1 MAEEVIL
8 RFDEVTFE
16 YLAKKPVLKEASFS
30 VRRGAKITLMG
41 QNGAGKST
49 IFSLIKGEVSP
60 KSGQISMTNHPSIGA
75 ASQTMAREHLPL
87 SVEAYFATAFTDK
100 PANLRSRI
108 SKVLEAVNLEAGFEQ
123 IVGELSG
130 GQQAR
135 LLLAYALIQDPDILL
150 LDEPTNNLDKEGID
164 HLLTF
169 LIMYDKTV
177 LVISHDADFLNCFT
191 EGVIYLDVF
200 THQTEMYVGD
210 YYSVV
215 EEISRRVEREIKKNA
230 QLEKKIIDRKE
241 KVNFF
246 AHKGGKMRKLAQKM
260 KEETEELEENMVDVR
275 REDKTIRTFSIPVQ
289 EDLSGEIVRLD
300 RVRVIQQHQP
310 VFHDLHKILTRRS
323 RLLVTGPNGIGKST
337 LLRALVHGTQEGLS
351 ITPKVKV
358 GYYSQ
363 DFSNLPYDQT
373 AYKVLEADLMDGLG
387 EHELRSTAAGFLLTG
402 EVLALPVAAL
412 SEGQKGLL
420 AFARL
425 ALMKPGLLIL
435 DEPTNHI
442 NFRHLPVIAEAIN
455 NYEGAIMMVS
465 HMPEFVSQVRLDEE
479 LDLGKLAV
487 K

>member
-1 MAEEVIL
+1 MAEEVII

-49 IFSLIKGEVSP
+49 IFSLLKGEIHP
-60 KSGQISMTNHPSIGA
+60 QSGKISLTKQASIGA
-75 ASQTMAREHLPL
+75 ARQTMARAHLPL
-87 SVEAYFATAFTDK
+87 SVEDYFATAFKEK

-108 SKVLEAVNLEAGFEQ
+108 SKVLEAVNLEVPFEK

-177 LVISHDADFLNCFT
+177 IVISHDADFLNCFT

-200 THQTEMYVGD
+200 THQTEMYVGN
-210 YYSVV
+210 YYAVV
-215 EEISRRVEREIKKNA
+215 EEINRRIEREIKKNA

-260 KEETEELEENMVDVR
+260 KAETEELEENMVDVR
-275 REDKTIRTFSIPVQ
+275 REDKTIRNFNIPVQ
-289 EDLSGEIVRLD
+289 ADLSGEIVRL
-300 RVRVIQQHQP
+300 
-310 VFHDLHKILTRRS
+310 
-323 RLLVTGPNGIGKST
+323 N
-337 LLRALVHGTQEGLS
+337 
-351 ITPKVKV
+351 KVKV
-358 GYYSQ
+358 IK
-363 DFSNLPYDQT
+363 N
-373 AYKVLEADLMDGLG
+373 
-387 EHELRSTAAGFLLTG
+387 HEPAGFVLLTIPY
-402 EVLALPVAAL
+402 LLKKYQNHRH
-412 SEGQKGLL
+412 SEYN
-420 AFARL
+420 
-425 ALMKPGLLIL
+425 I
-435 DEPTNHI
+435 
-442 NFRHLPVIAEAIN
+442 
-455 NYEGAIMMVS
+455 
-465 HMPEFVSQVRLDEE
+465 
-479 LDLGKLAV
+479 
-487 K
+487 